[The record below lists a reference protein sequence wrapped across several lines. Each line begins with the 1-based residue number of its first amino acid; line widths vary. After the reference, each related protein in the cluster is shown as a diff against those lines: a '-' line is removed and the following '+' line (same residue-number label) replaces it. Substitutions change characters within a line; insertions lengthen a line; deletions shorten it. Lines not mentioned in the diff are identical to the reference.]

1 MGVNCDKLVRDFS
14 LMESERPT
22 RGYTPGKGKAHLREA
37 FAAGAI
43 KPEDIDLGRLF
54 EACFGM
60 GAFRAGKSGELAT
73 RLMEDAGAVASNA
86 FQQISGQQLFTEFLQ
101 GYQSEEFT
109 FTKMIPVQQSPFPL
123 GEKIPGITDPAA
135 GDPYADVPEQEE
147 FPQIGV
153 SENYIET
160 PDKHTYGR
168 RIGVTRLAI
177 FGDRTGQ
184 LLEKV
189 QKTANVLGVGK
200 EKRAIDLVI
209 DSSQIPGSY
218 TRYKWRG
225 DTIATYGDNT
235 GTHSFDNLQGTNTL
249 TDFTSIGTAEQLFAN
264 MLDPE
269 TGEPISILAD
279 TIITTPQ
286 LSSTVFRILH
296 AISITLAAGGY
307 AQSGNLFRT
316 DSASPLGKT
325 EFSSTYSPV
334 SSRLLKARMALA
346 SEPLTTWYLGAP
358 KMAFRWQQNWPM
370 RTLTAPPLSHEE
382 FTRDI
387 VVQHRFDE
395 RGTFATIDPRYMVK
409 NTVA

>member
-1 MGVNCDKLVRDFS
+1 MGLNYEKLVKDYA
-14 LMESERPT
+14 LLEAEQPT
-22 RGYTPGKGKAHLREA
+22 RGASVGKGGRHLREA
-37 FAAGAI
+37 FAKGAI
-43 KPEDIDLGRLF
+43 APADIDLGRLF
-54 EACFGM
+54 EAIFGI
-60 GAFRAGKSGELAT
+60 GAFRACRSGELAT
-73 RLMEDAGAVASNA
+73 RVMEDAGPVASNA

-101 GYQSEEFT
+101 GYQSEDFT
-109 FTKMIPVQQSPFPL
+109 FTKMIPTVTSPFPL
-123 GEKIPGITDPAA
+123 GEKIPGVTDPGA

-147 FPQIGV
+147 FPMVGL

-189 QKTANVLGVGK
+189 QKVSRILGIGK
-200 EKRAIDLVI
+200 EKRAIDVVL
-209 DSSQIPGSY
+209 DENQSPSGFM
-218 TRYKWRG
+218 RYKWRG
-225 DTIATYGDNT
+225 DTIATYGANT
-235 GTHSFDNLQGTNTL
+235 GTHSWDNLVTSNAL
-249 TDFTSIGTAEQLFAN
+249 VDFTNIGAAEQKFAN
-264 MLDPE
+264 ILDPE

-279 TIITTPQ
+279 TIITSPQ

-296 AISITLAAGGY
+296 AISLTLAAGGY

-325 EFSSTYSPV
+325 EFSSNYSPV
-334 SSRLLKARMALA
+334 SSRLLKARMASA
-346 SEPLTTWYLGAP
+346 TSWYLGSP
-358 KMAFRWQQNWPM
+358 KMAFRWQANWPM
-370 RTLTAPPLSHEE
+370 RQMTAPPLSHEE

-395 RGTFATIDPRYMVK
+395 RGVFATFDPRFMVK
-409 NTVA
+409 NTA

>member
-1 MGVNCDKLVRDFS
+1 MALNYEKVVRDVQ
-14 LMESERPT
+14 LLESEQPT
-22 RGYTPGKGKAHLREA
+22 RGYAAGKGARFLREA
-37 FAAGAI
+37 FAAKTI
-43 KPEDIDLGRLF
+43 QPTDIDLGRLF
-54 EACFGM
+54 EACFGF

-73 RLMEDAGAVASNA
+73 RLMEDAGPVASNA
-86 FQQISGQQLFTEFLQ
+86 FQQISGQQLFSEFLQ
-101 GYQSEEFT
+101 GYQSPEFV
-109 FTKMIPVQQSPFPL
+109 FTKMIPTVQSPFPL
-123 GEKIPGITDPAA
+123 GEKIPGITDPGA

-147 FPQIGV
+147 FPQVGV
-153 SENYIET
+153 SEDYIET

-177 FGDRTGQ
+177 FGDRTGM

-189 QKTANVLGVGK
+189 QKTSYVLGINK
-200 EKRAIDLVI
+200 ERRAIDVVI
-209 DSSQIPGSY
+209 DGNQ
-218 TRYKWRG
+218 TAARYKWRG
-225 DTIATYGDNT
+225 DTIATYGDNS
-235 GTHSFDNLQGTNTL
+235 GTHSFDNLQSANAL
-249 TDFTSIGTAEQLFAN
+249 TDFNNIGSAEQLFAN
-264 MLDPE
+264 MLDPN
-269 TGEPISILAD
+269 TGLPISILAD

-296 AISITLAAGGY
+296 AISVNLSAGGF

-316 DSASPLGKT
+316 DAPSPLGKT
-325 EFSSTYSPV
+325 EFSSQYTPV
-334 SSRLLKARMALA
+334 TSRLLRERMTNA

-395 RGTFATIDPRYMVK
+395 RGTYCTVDPRYLVK